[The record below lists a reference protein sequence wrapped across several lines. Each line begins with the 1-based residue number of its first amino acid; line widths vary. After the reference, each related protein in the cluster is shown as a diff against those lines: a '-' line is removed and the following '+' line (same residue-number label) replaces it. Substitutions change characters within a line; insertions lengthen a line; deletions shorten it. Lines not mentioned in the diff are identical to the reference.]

1 MNSTRLHQRNPLEIA
16 ELAAFDANIASLGE
30 TEQRQR
36 RIAYLQQA
44 LQQVGYGKSI
54 MKAMGCFMIPMV
66 IIPIFWPILL
76 VVYFSFKHSRR
87 ALDHYVASA
96 CRYWNIDPD
105 RDLNIATGK

>member
-1 MNSTRLHQRNPLEIA
+1 MANPDPQYSNSIILL
-16 ELAAFDANIASLGE
+16 
-30 TEQRQR
+30 
-36 RIAYLQQA
+36 A

-105 RDLNIATGK
+105 RDLVL